1 MEPNLKPF
9 PNGESEFLLSA
20 TVADLI
26 ILLTQKVL
34 RVLIYTQYFSSLPR
48 HRQDAQIANYI
59 VVVLRVYL
67 RRLKSFNNFSVES
80 IKTFKSFNTVSVQSI
95 ETFKNFHYY

>member
-26 ILLTQKVL
+26 ILLTQMIL

-48 HRQDAQIANYI
+48 HRQDTQITNYI

-67 RRLKSFNNFSVES
+67 RRLKSFKVL
-80 IKTFKSFNTVSVQSI
+80 KVFKRLKVLIILLVLKVQ
-95 ETFKNFHYY
+95 